1 VIPLPPER
9 SLPLR
14 VPIGD
19 GESLDS
25 WVEATARR
33 NGMSARRLLTAF
45 GLRPQ
50 QLPGY
55 QFHALVLGLAP
66 PALRRIERQAGLPD
80 GCLDAAVADRY
91 TVLGWEM
98 LHGSRYCPRCLSE
111 HPGRWQLRWRL
122 PWVFACTRHRLL
134 MPDRCPGCGQLPRRH
149 LSHPTGLNPP
159 GTCPNLI
166 RRGQVCGTDLT
177 TTPRQTFPAG
187 DRRLAAQRWL
197 DDHLTACDGDPA
209 TVTDLLDLQA
219 AATWI
224 RSRTTARDF
233 EPYGPAAVEAFTRY
247 ITHRSDGRRPAQ
259 HAFTDPLLVA
269 AVVTHAVALIRADTP
284 TAVLPVLT
292 PLLGV
297 AGHTPINKRGRT
309 QPMRISVSRWRTL
322 SPALQQRLLNATGH
336 TRASTTPDPC
346 THYPP
351 QSLTHT
357 R

>member
-1 VIPLPPER
+1 
-9 SLPLR
+9 
-14 VPIGD
+14 
-19 GESLDS
+19 
-25 WVEATARR
+25 
-33 NGMSARRLLTAF
+33 
-45 GLRPQ
+45 
-50 QLPGY
+50 
-55 QFHALVLGLAP
+55 
-66 PALRRIERQAGLPD
+66 
-80 GCLDAAVADRY
+80 
-91 TVLGWEM
+91 
-98 LHGSRYCPRCLSE
+98 
-111 HPGRWQLRWRL
+111 
-122 PWVFACTRHRLL
+122 

-269 AVVTHAVALIRADTP
+269 AVVTHAVALIRADTARRRRAHADQQAGKDP
-284 TAVLPVLT
+284 TDADQRQPLADPVPGVTAAATQRHRPHQGLDNARPLHPLPTPIADPHEIAQLRVRRRDRLGGILHEYEHAASPARMRFPAGTTLPVIPPVADSSRQRSLPRIT
-292 PLLGV
+292 PGGSIYALWHKDSSSRLV
-297 AGHTPINKRGRT
+297 ICREL
-309 QPMRISVSRWRTL
+309 QPMPLGLNVVG
-322 SPALQQRLLNATGH
+322 PGGALAGKGH
-336 TRASTTPDPC
+336 HR
-346 THYPP
+346 
-351 QSLTHT
+351 
-357 R
+357 